1 VFAGGLVPLLLC
13 YLLCA
18 DEMRRFLAA
27 WLSATPPDRLAAA
40 FLQFDAVEEGAR
52 TFAAYDRWLGI
63 MSDAGA
69 RAELSGLTA
78 DTRHDSALWQDIRT
92 IGREFQQ
99 GLLALLFET
108 PLRSI
113 SSEYAVF

>member
-1 VFAGGLVPLLLC
+1 MP
-13 YLLCA
+13 
-18 DEMRRFLAA
+18 RFLAA
-27 WLSATPPDRLAAA
+27 WLSATPSDRIAAT

-69 RAELSGLTA
+69 RAKLAGLA
-78 DTRHDSALWQDIRT
+78 AGARNDSACGKKFAT
-92 IGREFQQ
+92 VGREFQQ
-99 GLLALLFET
+99 GLIALLFET

-113 SSEYAVF
+113 SSEYTVF

>member
-1 VFAGGLVPLLLC
+1 MP
-13 YLLCA
+13 
-18 DEMRRFLAA
+18 RFLTA
-27 WLSATPPDRLAAA
+27 WFSATPSDRLAAA

-63 MSDAGA
+63 MSDLET
-69 RAELSGLTA
+69 RAELIRLSA
-78 DTRHDSALWQDIRT
+78 NTRNGSPLWQDVRA

-108 PLRSI
+108 PLRSTAT
-113 SSEYAVF
+113 EYAVF